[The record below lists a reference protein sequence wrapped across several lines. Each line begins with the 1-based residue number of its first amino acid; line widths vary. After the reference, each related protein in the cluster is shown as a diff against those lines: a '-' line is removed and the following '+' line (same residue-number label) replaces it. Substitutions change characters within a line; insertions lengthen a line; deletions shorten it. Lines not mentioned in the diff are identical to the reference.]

1 MRFPQGGIGSVRDLS
16 AAQGRKDRTVKIVPP
31 HRWDVSPSEALEIQQ
46 GLRGR
51 VSTERTFRQ
60 VNTVAGVDVA
70 FKGEVAQAAVVVLSY
85 PELTPVD
92 YSLAELPVEFP
103 YIPGLLAF
111 REAPSVL
118 AALEKLKTEPDLF
131 IFDAQGLAHPR
142 RMGLAT
148 HLGVIIDRPSI
159 GCAKSRLCGS
169 HHEPGP
175 ERGSY
180 ARLYDGDEVIGA
192 VVRTRTN
199 VNPLYV
205 SIGHRVNLPT
215 AIEYVLSC
223 CTKYRLPETTRYAHR
238 VAGGERLQIAVSQPT
253 LFEF

>member
-1 MRFPQGGIGSVRDLS
+1 MKVVRL
-16 AAQGRKDRTVKIVPP
+16 
-31 HRWDVSPSEALEIQQ
+31 HEWNVSPSEAMEIQQ
-46 GLRGR
+46 QLRDR
-51 VSTERTFRQ
+51 VSTERDLGQ
-60 VNTVAGVDVA
+60 VNTVAGVDVS
-70 FKGEVAQAAVVVLSY
+70 FKGDVARAAVVILSY
-85 PELTPVD
+85 PELAPLD

-111 REAPSVL
+111 REAPAVL

-159 GCAKSRLCGS
+159 GCAKSRLCGH

-180 ARLYDGDEVIGA
+180 TYLYDGEEIIGA
-192 VVRTRTN
+192 VVRTQTG
-199 VNPLYV
+199 VSPLYV
-205 SIGHRVNLPT
+205 SIGHKVDLPT

-238 VAGGERLQIAVSQPT
+238 VAGGEKLQIKVSQPS
-253 LFEF
+253 LFDF

>member
-1 MRFPQGGIGSVRDLS
+1 M
-16 AAQGRKDRTVKIVPP
+16 KIVSP
-31 HRWDVSPSEALEIQQ
+31 HRWDVSPSEAMEIQQ
-46 GLRGR
+46 ELRNK
-51 VSTERTFRQ
+51 VSTERTPDP
-60 VNTVAGVDVA
+60 VNTVAGVDVS
-70 FKGEVAQAAVVVLSY
+70 FKGDVAKAAIVVLSY
-85 PELTPVD
+85 PGLTPID

-111 REAPSVL
+111 REAPAVL
-118 AALEKLKTEPDLF
+118 AALEKLKTEPDLLV
-131 IFDAQGLAHPR
+131 FDAQGLAHPR

-180 ARLYDGDEVIGA
+180 TNLYDGDEIIGA
-192 VVRTRTN
+192 VVRTKTG

-205 SIGHRVNLPT
+205 SIGHKVDLPT
-215 AIEYVLSC
+215 AIEYVLGC
-223 CTKYRLPETTRYAHR
+223 CTNYRLPETTRYAHR
-238 VAGGERLQIAVSQPT
+238 VAGGERLQIEVSQPS
-253 LFEF
+253 LFEL

>member
-1 MRFPQGGIGSVRDLS
+1 M
-16 AAQGRKDRTVKIVPP
+16 KIVSL
-31 HRWDVSPSEALEIQQ
+31 HRWDVSPSEAMEIQQ
-46 GLRGR
+46 QLRSR
-51 VSTERTFRQ
+51 VSMERTVGQ
-60 VNTVAGVDVA
+60 VNTMAGVDVS
-70 FKGEVAQAAVVVLSY
+70 FKGEVARAAIVVLSY
-85 PELTPVD
+85 PELTPLD
-92 YSLAELPVEFP
+92 YSLADLPAEFP

-111 REAPSVL
+111 REAPAVL

-148 HLGVIIDRPSI
+148 HLGVVIDRPSI

-180 ARLYDGDEVIGA
+180 TYLYDEDEVIGA
-192 VVRTRTN
+192 VVRTKTD

-205 SIGHRVNLPT
+205 SIGHKVDLST
-215 AIEYVLSC
+215 AIEYVVNC
-223 CTKYRLPETTRYAHR
+223 CTGYRLPETTRYAHR
-238 VAGGERLQIAVSQPT
+238 VAGGERLQIEVSQPT
-253 LFEF
+253 LFEL

>member
-1 MRFPQGGIGSVRDLS
+1 M
-16 AAQGRKDRTVKIVPP
+16 KIVSP
-31 HRWDVSPSEALEIQQ
+31 HRWDVSPSEAMEIQQ
-46 GLRGR
+46 GLRSG
-51 VSTERTFRQ
+51 VSTERSFNQ

-70 FKGEVAQAAVVVLSY
+70 IKGEVAKAAIVVLSY
-85 PELTPVD
+85 PGLTPLD

-111 REAPSVL
+111 REAPAVL
-118 AALEKLKTEPDLF
+118 AALETLKTEPDLF

-148 HLGVIIDRPSI
+148 HLGVIINRPSI

-175 ERGSY
+175 ERGSL
-180 ARLYDGDEVIGA
+180 AHLYDGDEIIGA
-192 VVRTRTN
+192 VLRTQTG
-199 VNPLYV
+199 VTPLYV
-205 SIGHRVNLPT
+205 SIGHKVDLPT

-223 CTKYRLPETTRYAHR
+223 CTNYRLPETTRYAHR
-238 VAGGERLQIAVSQPT
+238 VAGGERLQIEAGQPI
-253 LFEF
+253 LFDF

>member
-1 MRFPQGGIGSVRDLS
+1 MRVVS
-16 AAQGRKDRTVKIVPP
+16 P
-31 HRWDVSPSEALEIQQ
+31 HRWDVSPSEAKEIQQ
-46 GLRGR
+46 GLRSR
-51 VSTERTFRQ
+51 VSTEKTFSQ
-60 VNTVAGVDVA
+60 VNTVAGVDLA
-70 FKGEVAQAAVVVLSY
+70 IKDEVARAAIVVLSY
-85 PELTPVD
+85 PELTPLD

-111 REAPSVL
+111 REAPAVL

-142 RMGLAT
+142 RLGLAT
-148 HLGVIIDRPSI
+148 HLGVIMDRPSI

-175 ERGSY
+175 DRGSY
-180 ARLYDGDEVIGA
+180 THLYDDDEIIGA
-192 VVRTRTN
+192 VVRTKTD

-205 SIGHRVNLPT
+205 SIGHKVDLPT
-215 AIEYVLSC
+215 AIEYVLGC
-223 CTKYRLPETTRYAHR
+223 CTNYRLPETTRYAHR

-253 LFEF
+253 LFEL

>member
-1 MRFPQGGIGSVRDLS
+1 M
-16 AAQGRKDRTVKIVPP
+16 KIVSP
-31 HRWDVSPSEALEIQQ
+31 HRWDVSPSEAMEIQQ
-46 GLRGR
+46 ELRNK
-51 VSTERTFRQ
+51 VSTERTPDQ
-60 VNTVAGVDVA
+60 INTVAGVDVS
-70 FKGEVAQAAVVVLSY
+70 FKGDVAKAAIVVLSY
-85 PELTPVD
+85 PGLTPVD

-111 REAPSVL
+111 REAPTVL

-131 IFDAQGLAHPR
+131 MFDAQGLAHPR

-180 ARLYDGDEVIGA
+180 TNLYDGDEIIGA
-192 VVRTRTN
+192 VVRTQTG
-199 VNPLYV
+199 VSPLYI
-205 SIGHRVNLPT
+205 SIGHKVDLPS
-215 AIEYVLSC
+215 AIEYVLNC
-223 CTKYRLPETTRYAHR
+223 CTNYRLPETTRHAHR
-238 VAGGERLQIAVSQPT
+238 VAGGERLQIEASQPT
-253 LFEF
+253 LFDF

>member
-1 MRFPQGGIGSVRDLS
+1 M
-16 AAQGRKDRTVKIVPP
+16 KIVSP
-31 HRWDVSPSEALEIQQ
+31 HQWDVSPSEAVEIQQ
-46 GLRGR
+46 RLRGR
-51 VSTERTFRQ
+51 VSTERTFGQ
-60 VNTVAGVDVA
+60 VNTVAGVDVS
-70 FKGEVAQAAVVVLSY
+70 FKNEVARAAIVVLGY
-85 PELTPVD
+85 PGLTPLD

-111 REAPSVL
+111 REAPPVL
-118 AALEKLKTEPDLF
+118 AALKELKTEPDLL

-148 HLGVIIDRPSI
+148 HLGIIIDRPSI

-180 ARLYDGDEVIGA
+180 THLHDNDEIIGA

-199 VNPLYV
+199 VNPLYI
-205 SIGHRVNLPT
+205 SIGHQVDLPT
-215 AIEYVLSC
+215 AIEYVLGC

-238 VAGGERLQIAVSQPT
+238 VAGGERLQIEVSQPT
-253 LFEF
+253 LFDL